1 MAGEPFFQRGRAY
14 WSSGRVLTI
23 SEHAG
28 MVTAGV
34 RGTKSYEVRLWA
46 ERGDLGYDCTCPLGE
61 DGTFCKHCVAVGLA
75 WLAEANPAAHAA
87 HIDRDHRHGWREP
100 DTDTPLP
107 TAGRS
112 RVEVWNTPRAPRHTR
127 TRLRSSVSS
136 WQRRLVLVERVMQA
150 EESAAGEAW
159 PPGREVLYVID
170 ASATLENGT
179 LALEVASRRRKANGE
194 WQTLRSCPIA
204 GGRLDNLP
212 DPSDRRIL
220 ALLTGATTGCGYG
233 PYSFWAPRAA
243 VPHRYA
249 VPVTMQDTLIP
260 LLCHTGRLR
269 LRVPHA
275 EDVVLQWDDGPPW
288 ELHLEVE
295 RAPKAVSYAV
305 AGALRRGQARLPL
318 SDPVLLLSSGFV
330 FHDGRCGRLEHF
342 GAFAWISHLLRGGP
356 VTVRPGHADAL
367 LTALLRLP
375 HLPRLVLP
383 EELRF
388 EEVAGAPTP
397 RLVIRAPSRDR
408 AGRYLRGELSF
419 DYNGTAVGAGDRSR
433 GVFRLQERL
442 LLLRDPVAEQQ
453 QMSCLHQLGF
463 RQRSDG
469 SAHCAGEGPILELA
483 PGRLPRA
490 VRELV
495 REGWHVEAEGRLYRH
510 SGAFRI
516 DVTSGVDWFE
526 LHGAVEFGDLTAPL
540 PAVLAALR
548 RGESLVRLGDGTYGV
563 LPEAWLAKYGLLA
576 GLGTPENGHLR
587 FARSQVGVLD
597 ALLASQPQATWDEA
611 FARARDE
618 LRRFS
623 GIASVD
629 PPLGFVGVLRGY
641 QREGL
646 GWLQFLQQFGFG
658 GCLADDMGL
667 GKTVQ
672 VLALLASRCGL
683 AKRPSL
689 VVVPRSLVFN
699 WKQEAARF
707 TPALR
712 VLDHTGLGRGSPGK
726 FFRQYDVI
734 LTTYGTLRRDITK
747 FTGIEFD
754 YIVLDEAQAIKNAS
768 TNTAKAA
775 RLLRGAH
782 RLVLSGTPVENHL
795 GELWSLFEFL
805 NPGMLGAAPALR
817 LCGVEG
823 RTPSAETR
831 MFLARALRPFIL
843 RRTKEQ
849 VLRELPPKHE
859 QALYCELEPRQR
871 EVYDELRKHYRRT
884 LLGRIEREGLNQARF
899 FVLEALL
906 RLRQAACHP
915 GLIDRSRRDEPS
927 TKLDVLLPRLTE
939 VIEEGHK
946 ALVFSQFTT
955 LLGIV
960 RDRLDRSGMPYEY
973 LDGRTRNRA
982 ARVRRFEEDAD
993 CRLFLVSLKAGGL
1006 GLNLTAADYVFL
1018 LDPWWNP
1025 AAEAQAIDRTHRIGQ
1040 TRRVFA
1046 YRLIARDTVEEKVLA
1061 FQQTK
1066 RELADA
1072 IITADNSLVRA
1083 LRRED
1088 LEVLLS

>member
-1 MAGEPFFQRGRAY
+1 M
-14 WSSGRVLTI
+14 
-23 SEHAG
+23 
-28 MVTAGV
+28 TAGV
-34 RGTKSYEVRLWA
+34 LGARNYQVRFWA
-46 ERGDLGYDCTCPLGE
+46 EHGNLGHECTCPLGE
-61 DGTFCKHCVAVGLA
+61 DGIFCKHCVAAGLA
-75 WLAEANPAAHAA
+75 WLAEATPGAHV
-87 HIDRDHRHGWREP
+87 DRDPQHGWQES
-100 DTDTPLP
+100 DTNTPP
-107 TAGRS
+107 STAGRD
-112 RVEVWNTPRAPRHTR
+112 RVEVWNAPRHIPTPG
-127 TRLRSSVSS
+127 RSFAGS
-136 WQRRLVLVERVMQA
+136 WRRRLALVERAMQA
-150 EESAAGEAW
+150 EESLAGEMW
-159 PPGREVLYVID
+159 SPGREVLYLID
-170 ASATLENGT
+170 ASSTLENGT

-194 WQTLRSCPIA
+194 WQTLRSCPIP
-204 GGRLDNLP
+204 GGRLDSLP

-220 ALLTGATTGCGYG
+220 GLLSGAVSSYGYG
-233 PYSFWAPRAA
+233 PYSFWAPRG
-243 VPHRYA
+243 VSPPRYA
-249 VPVTMQDTLIP
+249 VPASMQDTLIP
-260 LLCHTGRLR
+260 LLCRTGRVR
-269 LRVPHA
+269 LRTPRA
-275 EDVVLQWDDGPPW
+275 EDVDVQWDDGSPW
-288 ELHLEVE
+288 EFHLEVD
-295 RAPKAVSYAV
+295 RAPGTVSYTLT
-305 AGALRRGQARLPL
+305 GALRRGPERLPL
-318 SDPVLLLSSGFV
+318 SDPVLLLPSGFV
-330 FHDGRCGRLEHF
+330 FHGGRCGRLQHYE
-342 GAFAWISHLLRGGP
+342 AFAWISQLRRDGP
-356 VTVRPGHADAL
+356 VRVRPQQADAL

-375 HLPRLVLP
+375 RLPRLVLP

-408 AGRYLRGELSF
+408 AGGYLRGELSF

-442 LLLRDPVAEQQ
+442 FILRDPVAEQRR
-453 QMSCLHQLGF
+453 MSRLHQLGF
-463 RQRSDG
+463 RQRSDASG
-469 SAHCAGEGPILELA
+469 PYAGDGPILELA

-495 REGWHVEAEGRLYRH
+495 REGWHVEAEGRVYRH
-510 SGAFRI
+510 PGDFRI

-526 LHGAVEFGDLTAPL
+526 LHGAVEFGHLTAPL

-576 GLGTPENGHLR
+576 GLGTFENAHLR
-587 FARSQVGVLD
+587 FARNQIGVLD
-597 ALLASQPQATWDEA
+597 ALLASQPEATWDEA

-618 LRRFS
+618 LHRFS
-623 GIASVD
+623 GIAPAD
-629 PPLGFVGVLRGY
+629 PSPGFVGVLRGY

-672 VLALLASRCGL
+672 VLSLLASRGGR
-683 AKRPSL
+683 ATRPSL

-712 VLDHTGLGRGSPGK
+712 VLDHTGLGRGSPGEH
-726 FFRQYDVI
+726 FHQHDVI
-734 LTTYGTLRRDITK
+734 LTTYGTLRRDITEL
-747 FTGIEFD
+747 TGIEFD
-754 YIVLDEAQAIKNAS
+754 YIVLDEAQAIKNAG
-768 TNTAKAA
+768 TNTAKAV
-775 RLLRGAH
+775 RLLHGAH

-831 MFLARALRPFIL
+831 TFLARALRPFIL

-871 EVYDELRKHYRRT
+871 EVYDELREHYRRT
-884 LLGRIEREGLNQARF
+884 LLGRIEREGLNRARF

-915 GLIDRSRRDEPS
+915 GLIDRSRRKEPS

-973 LDGRTRNRA
+973 LDGRTRDRA

-1040 TRRVFA
+1040 TRPVFA

-1061 FQQTK
+1061 LQQTK

-1072 IITADNSLVRA
+1072 IITADNSLVRMM
-1083 LRRED
+1083 RRED
-1088 LEVLLS
+1088 LEILLS